1 MKANGQ
7 MEYYGTLHL
16 QKQRKRNPVLPNRK
30 VAMSAIHT
38 INIEFFSFRSSYLV
52 DVIFKRALGLVIKVD
67 IYLIANCTFNLG
79 MATRYCTQL
88 GVWESP
94 SFIKCTT
101 EAFIIALSQVII
113 IKCKFESVF
122 YLIIINII
130 ISVLADIS

>member
-1 MKANGQ
+1 M
-7 MEYYGTLHL
+7 
-16 QKQRKRNPVLPNRK
+16 
-30 VAMSAIHT
+30 
-38 INIEFFSFRSSYLV
+38 
-52 DVIFKRALGLVIKVD
+52 IFKRALGLVIKVD

-122 YLIIINII
+122 YSIVINII
-130 ISVLADIS
+130 ISVLADIIYI